1 MSLVKCQL
9 FLIIDISCE
18 TTSNCKSSNRK
29 RLFYEFQLG
38 HFIAKAKRKEKNGS
52 NFDLDS

>member
-18 TTSNCKSSNRK
+18 TTSNCKSSNRE

-52 NFDLDS
+52 NFDLDG